1 MTDLTVA
8 AQLKVNSRLQPA
20 KDIQVAYSKL
30 LSNTDPG
37 KFEEL
42 KNNLLACI
50 DAAEAEY
57 YILNKEVH
65 EMEESI
71 PKWENEIALANK
83 ECESLQDELAELV
96 NEKSSIEEQKKEG
109 EELINLNGQ
118 VMKFNS
124 TQLMNEIQQTKDK
137 IIESEE
143 HINVE
148 LKSNER
154 RRRGFD
160 LIEKGLKIFQ
170 GELTEDDDIP
180 VNEEGN

>member
-1 MTDLTVA
+1 MSDLTVA

-30 LSNTDPG
+30 LANTDPE

-42 KNNLLACI
+42 RNNLLTSI

-57 YILNKEVH
+57 NILCKEVE
-65 EMEESI
+65 EMRDAI
-71 PKWENEIALANK
+71 PKWDNEVILANK
-83 ECESLQDELAELV
+83 ECEKLQDELAELV
-96 NEKSSIEEQKKEG
+96 NEKSAIEEQKKEG
-109 EELINLNGQ
+109 EELINLNGK
-118 VMKFNS
+118 VMKFNP
-124 TQLMNEIQQTKDK
+124 TQLLNEIQQTKEK
-137 IIESEE
+137 IRESEE
-143 HINVE
+143 NINIE

-170 GELTEDDDIP
+170 GEIEKEDEVQNP
-180 VNEEGN
+180 EEEK